1 MLSPG
6 WPAAKSVAVLCG
18 TEVSRSIRLTNG
30 DGRICGHWVRVTFIF
45 GHPIITGRPLGCLG
59 NVLGAGAMEYLPGR
73 VTGVRGELREGK
85 SPSGSVTLETVPSGS
100 RLQAPGSGRPCP
112 KVFCR
117 HPPEQLAPG
126 GRQMVLDPPSVA
138 V

>member
-1 MLSPG
+1 M
-6 WPAAKSVAVLCG
+6 K
-18 TEVSRSIRLTNG
+18 R
-30 DGRICGHWVRVTFIF
+30 
-45 GHPIITGRPLGCLG
+45 
-59 NVLGAGAMEYLPGR
+59 LPGR
-73 VTGVRGELREGK
+73 VAGVRGQPRQGT
-85 SPSGSVTLETVPSGS
+85 SPSGSSAWETVPSGS
-100 RLQAPGSGRPCP
+100 RWQAPGSGEPCP